1 MDHAGRGGAAPSD
14 PRSSGGNSSYLSIA
28 FRSITASR
36 ARPRQRID
44 SSRVTRAARSAFSC
58 SASALPAAVCC
69 SLRSRSAA
77 FCAAA
82 SRLWRRSTHCG
93 CLCPARQPSCTPLGR
108 PRAKVGID
116 VVRYIRPDRCPK
128 VYVFASYR
136 ELLPMTTEA
145 SSAARTKSDRGQPR
159 CDNVETCVCKITKAA
174 TLSDPR
180 ATPHSG
186 TATRKATLRAEE
198 PAGGAHG
205 RSDEIK

>member
-1 MDHAGRGGAAPSD
+1 MSPPDD
-14 PRSSGGNSSYLSIA
+14 
-28 FRSITASR
+28 
-36 ARPRQRID
+36 
-44 SSRVTRAARSAFSC
+44 
-58 SASALPAAVCC
+58 
-69 SLRSRSAA
+69 
-77 FCAAA
+77 
-82 SRLWRRSTHCG
+82 STHCG

-128 VYVFASYR
+128 VHVFASYR
-136 ELLPMTTEA
+136 EPLPLTTGA

-174 TLSDPR
+174 TPSDTR

-198 PAGGAHG
+198 PAGGPIAVAITPGTRAMPMITLSQGQSGDRAGMARSPVKRLAGHRSSRTARSNSQPRSCLCARGGVEFHPASGLHISG
-205 RSDEIK
+205 RCA